1 MPFFQSIWWAA
12 YLHNRCYGFLDTDD
26 AHGLVDEQVY
36 DEDVSWV
43 LQKHVVSQGAMVAQ
57 S

>member
-1 MPFFQSIWWAA
+1 MVSWAA
-12 YLHNRCYGFLDTDD
+12 YLHDRCYGFLDTDD

-43 LQKHVVSQGAMVAQ
+43 LQKHVVSQGAVVAQ